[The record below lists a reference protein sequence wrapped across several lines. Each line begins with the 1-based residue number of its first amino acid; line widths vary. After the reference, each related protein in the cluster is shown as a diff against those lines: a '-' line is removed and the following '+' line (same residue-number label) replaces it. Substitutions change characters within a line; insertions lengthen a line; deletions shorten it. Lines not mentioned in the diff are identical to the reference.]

1 MSIDVTFLRSKL
13 GRRIFWLFAV
23 CALSPMAVWAAISL
37 RDVANQLRE
46 QSRRELRQ
54 LSHEVGMNLYERL
67 LFLEADLK
75 LAEANLSTHGDQGP
89 IAKNF
94 PSNFSH
100 RFKGLELI
108 GADSSRQILFGTVSA
123 QFRLEPDELA
133 YLSSSRTLVS
143 VRNCDDGPCVFLVR
157 RINAQHPREG
167 FLAGEVLPAYLLDI
181 DDLPPGKRIC
191 ILDPQ
196 ERVLLCSGEYL
207 ASVPTNTFRSAS
219 GEFTWKR
226 GTTDYEADY
235 WKVFLKPV
243 FLVDHLTVVASEPK
257 DLAFLPMAQFKRS
270 FLLVVFLTLLV
281 VLLLSVSQ
289 IRLNLIPLGKLQEG
303 TRRIAG
309 GDFQS
314 RVTVKSRDEFDD
326 LAQSFN
332 SMAARIEKQFADL
345 NGLNMGTLTA
355 LARAIDAKS
364 SWTSGHSER
373 VTAMALEIGR
383 EVGLPQAELDVLNRG
398 GLLHDIGKIGVPESL
413 LDKPGKLTDQEFT
426 QIREHVEIG
435 GRILEP
441 IPGFGECM
449 PIVLQHHEWFDGGGY
464 PKGLAGDEISLYARI
479 FAIADCYDAMVSDRP
494 YRSGLPLDRVFQ
506 ILRAGTGKQFDPRI
520 MDAFLKMMARK
531 PQVEPAADAAEVV
544 TAS

>member
-54 LSHEVGMNLYERL
+54 LSREVGMNLYERL

-100 RFKGLELI
+100 RFKGLEFI
-108 GADSSRQILFGTVSA
+108 GADSSQQILFGTVSA

-157 RINAQHPREG
+157 RINAQHPGEG
-167 FLAGEVLPAYLLDI
+167 FLVGEVLPAYLLDT

-191 ILDPQ
+191 ILDSQ

-207 ASVPTNTFRSAS
+207 ASVPPDTFRSAS
-219 GEFTWKR
+219 GEFIWKR
-226 GTTDYEADY
+226 GATDYEADY

-345 NGLNMGTLTA
+345 NGLNLGTLTA

-373 VTAMALEIGR
+373 VTAMALQIAR

-441 IPGFGECM
+441 IPGFAECM
-449 PIVLQHHEWFDGGGY
+449 PIVLQHHEWFDGSGY
-464 PKGLAGDEISLYARI
+464 PKGLAGDEISLHARI

-506 ILRAGTGKQFDPRI
+506 ILRAGTGKQFDPRL
-520 MDAFLKMMARK
+520 MDTFLKMMARK
-531 PQVEPAADAAEVV
+531 PQVEPAADASEPV